1 MIELNCLEIRWSSTF
16 LNSWTCTIY
25 FQMTNANIYI
35 LISSWCTPEHIVIEW
50 INWFASVSG
59 YRNIPNI
66 GIDSLSSKYG
76 ILVFTILV
84 SSSAFRGCSVHSTFG
99 NERNGQAY
107 LLILIL
113 SFKLMMLLMYHYI
126 CFWTNNKLHSDMW
139 EWWTNPVRNIGNI
152 SYVVKKWSCD
162 FHEMMTMV
170 VIRECRV
177 RWWNQKS
184 FSPSTM
190 KLAKP

>member
-1 MIELNCLEIRWSSTF
+1 MAVWKSDDHQLSWIHGLAQFIFKWQMQIYTYWFLVDAHQNILWLNESIDLLT
-16 LNSWTCTIY
+16 
-25 FQMTNANIYI
+25 A
-35 LISSWCTPEHIVIEW
+35 
-50 INWFASVSG
+50 VSG

-139 EWWTNPVRNIGNI
+139 EWWTNPVQNIGNI

-170 VIRECRV
+170 LIRECRV